1 MSTNSYLSII
11 SKSKDVWMVYIP
23 YIVQCSYVE
32 ACICTVHRTV
42 TMVTY
47 IVLATYMNAKI

>member
-1 MSTNSYLSII
+1 MSTNSYLSIT